1 MSSGE
6 TSCIFYGHK
15 KKKKWSQCQFFFPN
29 IVQPMSSYR
38 NSCRTVKVHF
48 AWQNPALKHTLR
60 STGLTLESE
69 EVSAE
74 ELSDRD
80 LSEVDDGRPRPSLL
94 LLLSVSGLERPLDGA
109 GVLLRDWGWG
119 MGFFTFLKDS
129 SISVGP
135 LGGLGRAWDVPV
147 PLDIFGDWSPEQFL
161 ATGIPSPPST
171 DWIFLSWAGSS
182 FCKRKNIYIF

>member
-1 MSSGE
+1 MSVFPPISCSPCHHTE
-6 TSCIFYGHK
+6 TLSKF
-15 KKKKWSQCQFFFPN
+15 
-29 IVQPMSSYR
+29 
-38 NSCRTVKVHF
+38 
-48 AWQNPALKHTLR
+48 TLIEKIPR
-60 STGLTLESE
+60 STGPRRLTLDS

-74 ELSDRD
+74 ELSDSD

-94 LLLSVSGLERPLDGA
+94 LLLSVSCLGRPLDGA

-129 SISVGP
+129 SIIVGP

-147 PLDIFGDWSPEQFL
+147 PFDIFGDWTPEQFL
-161 ATGIPSPPST
+161 ATGIPRPPST

-182 FCKRKNIYIF
+182 FCRRKNKIF